1 MEVNLFRKF
10 NANFSK
16 GSPELGEAITLIVPM
31 SNVTSCSLY
40 LTSLGYGPIRTSQP
54 NFIYNKESISWNIL
68 KQSIEKEGGKCFG
81 VKTDITKKLEC
92 KTLIDE
98 TINRYQ
104 KIDILILAAGVSM
117 WSPFEKISDI
127 SFFDDLM
134 ATNYTGAVHCVHAAL
149 PSLISTNGMIVS
161 CSTAQA
167 IVGFT
172 NHSGYAASKH
182 ALHGFLDTLEMEL
195 GGKVKFL
202 ETCLGWIKGTN
213 MRSNAFG
220 PNGKK
225 MGETKRKH
233 SSNSVD
239 LDVCVEKIISA
250 IVIEKEKVYIPWKL
264 KLIPF
269 LDLFFGKFLRNKIN
283 RAVHSE

>member
-1 MEVNLFRKF
+1 MELIDKVCVITGASSGIGKSLAKKLS
-10 NANFSK
+10 SK
-16 GSPELGEAITLIVPM
+16 GAKVVLAARRNSKLEE
-31 SNVTSCSLY
+31 
-40 LTSLGYGPIRTSQP
+40 IRA
-54 NFIYNKESISWNIL
+54 
-68 KQSIEKEGGKCFG
+68 SIEKEGGKCFG

-92 KTLIDE
+92 KNLIDE
-98 TINRYQ
+98 TINRYK

-117 WSPFEKISDI
+117 WSPFEEISDI

-195 GGKVKFL
+195 NGKVKFL
-202 ETCLGWIKGTN
+202 EACLGWIKGTN

-220 PNGKK
+220 PSGKK

-239 LDVCVEKIISA
+239 LDACIEKIISA
-250 IVIEKEKVYIPWKL
+250 IVIEKEKIYIPWKL
-264 KLIPF
+264 QLIPF